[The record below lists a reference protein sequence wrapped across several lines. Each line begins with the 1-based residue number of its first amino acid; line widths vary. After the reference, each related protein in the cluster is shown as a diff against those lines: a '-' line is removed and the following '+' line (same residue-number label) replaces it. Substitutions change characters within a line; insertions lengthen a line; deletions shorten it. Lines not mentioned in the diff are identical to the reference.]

1 MMMSYEGQKLRSIDK
16 NLLRGLYVR
25 KIKDFKED
33 MHEKFG
39 NKSLYARLKSE
50 FLKAKTKHMNHHV
63 KIETLEMDN
72 SANAQ
77 DKDVK
82 KKDRVRRQTK
92 IKALNSSASL
102 ANSIKE
108 LKISQANKKEKKRDD
123 SDNSQ
128 QDDPY
133 LKKDFKIKSKNSE
146 IGRRPR
152 HMIDSDSN
160 ILNETNR

>member
-1 MMMSYEGQKLRSIDK
+1 M
-16 NLLRGLYVR
+16 R

-50 FLKAKTKHMNHHV
+50 FLKAKTKHINHHV

-72 SANAQ
+72 SAGTK
-77 DKDVK
+77 DKEEK

-92 IKALNSSASL
+92 IKALNSSVSI

-108 LKISQANKKEKKRDD
+108 LKISQANKKKKKLND
-123 SDNSQ
+123 SD
-128 QDDPY
+128 
-133 LKKDFKIKSKNSE
+133 DF
-146 IGRRPR
+146 
-152 HMIDSDSN
+152 
-160 ILNETNR
+160 